1 VSLIDQ
7 LVKEQLY
14 SKDTQKQAKNIGDE
28 DKKYCIF
35 LQFTNCKK

>member
-14 SKDTQKQAKNIGDE
+14 YKDTQKQSKNIGDE
-28 DKKYCIF
+28 DKKV
-35 LQFTNCKK
+35 